1 MHAPKHVNPPTPHTA
16 AGVASLSLCPVG
28 LQLEQAKLLG
38 TPTRNQDLAGYM
50 LLLLLLWHLEPS
62 SLSSVLLRVPALV
75 GPCVQRLDG
84 LLVALGATALIG
96 LDVEEECTLTTTR
109 GHDFKAR
116 RLSARPHVF
125 LLRGF
130 LSTEE
135 IEHIVALA
143 ASLPPG
149 YPAGWYPAETS
160 GGSHARVHCDTCCL
174 PPTGDS
180 VLEAIN
186 RDVSRLPRALLHSTL
201 RSCLCD

>member
-1 MHAPKHVNPPTPHTA
+1 MGVQRKH
-16 AGVASLSLCPVG
+16 
-28 LQLEQAKLLG
+28 
-38 TPTRNQDLAGYM
+38 DLFAGYM
-50 LLLLLLWHLEPS
+50 LLLLLLWHLKPS
-62 SLSSVLLRVPALV
+62 SLSSVLLRVPAMV

-84 LLVALGATALIG
+84 LLVALGAPALIC
-96 LDVEEECTLTTTR
+96 LDVEEQCTLTTTR

-135 IEHIVALA
+135 VEHIVALA

-186 RDVSRLPRALLHSTL
+186 RDVRRLPALLHSTL